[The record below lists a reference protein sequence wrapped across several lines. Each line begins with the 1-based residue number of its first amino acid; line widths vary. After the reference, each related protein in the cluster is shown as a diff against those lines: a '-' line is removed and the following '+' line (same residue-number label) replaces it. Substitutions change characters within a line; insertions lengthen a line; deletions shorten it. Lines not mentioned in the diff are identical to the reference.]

1 MFQQILAKIVKQ
13 SVAYN
18 FGCRALYNLLCRE
31 SVGVHQV
38 KCNIPTLRPY
48 CEKIYTTFLNDRN
61 SNNVFCVLWCS
72 QIIYIRPYSLS
83 TTTAFDLVLGC
94 CSACLFEGV
103 CRPQYFRT
111 LLGLDQGWSV
121 PTMDAPSVTG

>member
-48 CEKIYTTFLNDRN
+48 CEKIYTTFLNDREILTTYFACFDA
-61 SNNVFCVLWCS
+61 VRLFIFVL
-72 QIIYIRPYSLS
+72 IL
-83 TTTAFDLVLGC
+83 
-94 CSACLFEGV
+94 
-103 CRPQYFRT
+103 
-111 LLGLDQGWSV
+111 
-121 PTMDAPSVTG
+121 